1 LLGANQ
7 RLRLISIYWVSEV
20 VTDHRLD
27 FSLID
32 RKERIHLPSHGL
44 PTRAAEVR
52 VKDFLE
58 ARAPLD
64 EAWAK
69 YEASRC
75 IHCHEIA
82 PCRRACPAGCD
93 ISQALFLIEQGNFS
107 EAANVFRKNNLL
119 PEICGR
125 VCPQEKLCEGDCV
138 VGRVGEPVLV
148 GALESFTSEYQRK
161 QNGVSIQPG
170 ALTGRKVAIIGAGPS
185 GLACADVLVQMGHW
199 VTIYDTHSYPGGALT
214 YGFPNFKLPHTLIT
228 DIWNSLKQAGVS
240 FVGNTYV
247 GKKKKT
253 VNDLFAEG
261 YEAVFLGVGSG
272 IDAPLDIPGEN
283 LPGVYKATE
292 FLVRANAEKTHIP
305 PRMRLT
311 PEVGKKVVIIGGGD
325 PATDCAR
332 TALRLGAE
340 DVSCLYRYTEHEIPG
355 RTRDRML
362 AIEEGVRFEYLT
374 QPVRLIPGPDGDLAW
389 VDCVKIA
396 IGEPDEQGQLHPVT
410 MEGSNFIVDADTAII
425 AMGYY
430 PDPIITATTP
440 GLKTQKWGMI
450 VSDRET
456 GATSRFG
463 VFTGGDVVT
472 GPDMV
477 VTAMVAG
484 RKAGYTIDAYLG

>member
-1 LLGANQ
+1 M
-7 RLRLISIYWVSEV
+7 RIK
-20 VTDHRLD
+20 TDLQID
-27 FSLID
+27 FSLLD
-32 RKERIHLPSHGL
+32 RKTRIHLPSRGV
-44 PTRAAEVR
+44 PTREADER
-52 VKDFLE
+52 VKDFQE

-64 EAWAK
+64 EEWAK

-75 IHCHEIA
+75 IHCHEMA
-82 PCRRACPAGCD
+82 ACRRACPAGND
-93 ISQALFLIEQGNFS
+93 ISQGLYLIEQGNFL
-107 EAANVFRKNNLL
+107 EAASIFRKTNFL

-125 VCPQEKLCEGDCV
+125 VCPQEKLCEGACV
-138 VGRVGEPVLV
+138 LGRIGDPVLV
-148 GALESFTSEYQRK
+148 GVLESFACEYERREK
-161 QNGVSIQPG
+161 GVPIHPG

-185 GLACADVLVQMGHW
+185 GLACADVLVRMGHW
-199 VTIYDTHSYPGGALT
+199 VTIYDSRSYPGGALT

-228 DIWNSLKQAGVS
+228 DIWNSLKQAGVT
-240 FVGNTYV
+240 FVGNTYI

-272 IDAPLDIPGEN
+272 IDAPLEIHGEN
-283 LPGVYKATE
+283 LASVYKATE
-292 FLVRANAEKTHIP
+292 FLIRANADKTHLP
-305 PRMRLT
+305 PRMRMN
-311 PEVGKKVVIIGGGD
+311 PEVGRKVVVIGGGD

-340 DVSCLYRYTEHEIPG
+340 EVTCLYRYTEHEIPG
-355 RTRDRML
+355 RVRDRIL
-362 AIEEGVRFEYLT
+362 AIEEGAKFEYLT

-389 VDCVKIA
+389 VDCMRIA
-396 IGEPDEQGQLHPVT
+396 VGEPDETGQRHPATV
-410 MEGSNFIVDADTAII
+410 EGSNFIIDADTAII

-450 VSDRET
+450 IADRET

-484 RKAGYTIDAYLG
+484 RKAAYTIDAYLG

>member
-1 LLGANQ
+1 VRHN
-7 RLRLISIYWVSEV
+7 
-20 VTDHRLD
+20 TDQQVD
-27 FSLID
+27 PSLIN
-32 RKERIHLPSHGL
+32 RKERIHLPSRGL
-44 PTRAAEVR
+44 PTRPAEER

-58 ARAPLD
+58 ARESLN
-64 EAWAK
+64 EEWAK

-75 IHCHEIA
+75 IHCNEMA
-82 PCRRACPAGCD
+82 PCRRACPAGSD
-93 ISQALFLIEQGNFS
+93 ISQALFFIEQGNFC
-107 EAANVFRKNNLL
+107 EAADIFRKSNFL

-125 VCPQEKLCEGDCV
+125 VCPQEKLCEGACV
-138 VGRVGEPVLV
+138 VGRVSKPVLV
-148 GALESFTSEYQRK
+148 GALESFACEYQRK
-161 QNGVSIQPG
+161 QIAVAIQPG

-185 GLACADVLVQMGHW
+185 GLACADVLVRMGHW

-214 YGFPNFKLPHTLIT
+214 YGFPNFKLPHSLIAE
-228 DIWNSLKQAGVS
+228 IWDSLKQAGVS

-272 IDAPLDIPGEN
+272 IDAPLEIPGEN

-292 FLVRANAEKTHIP
+292 FLIRTNADKSHLP
-305 PRMRLT
+305 PRMRMI
-311 PEVGKKVVIIGGGD
+311 PEVGKKVVVIGGGD

-332 TALRLGAE
+332 TALRLGVDE
-340 DVSCLYRYTEHEIPG
+340 VTCLYRYTEREIPG
-355 RTRDRML
+355 RARDRML
-362 AIEEGVRFEYLT
+362 AIEEGVKFEYLT
-374 QPVRLIPGPDGDLAW
+374 QPIRLIPGPDGELTW
-389 VDCVKIA
+389 IECVKIA
-396 IGEPDEQGQLHPVT
+396 LGEPDEEGQSHPAIID
-410 MEGSNFIVDADTAII
+410 GSNFIIDADTAVV

-440 GLKTQKWGMI
+440 GLKTQKWGLI

-472 GPDMV
+472 GPDTV

>member
-1 LLGANQ
+1 V
-7 RLRLISIYWVSEV
+7 RIK
-20 VTDHRLD
+20 TDLQID
-27 FSLID
+27 FSLLD
-32 RKERIHLPSHGL
+32 RKTRIHLPSRGV
-44 PTRAAEVR
+44 PTREADER
-52 VKDFLE
+52 VKDFQE

-64 EAWAK
+64 EEWAK

-75 IHCHEIA
+75 IHCHEMA
-82 PCRRACPAGCD
+82 ACRRACPAGND
-93 ISQALFLIEQGNFS
+93 ISQGLYLIEQGNFL
-107 EAANVFRKNNLL
+107 EAASIFRKTNFL

-125 VCPQEKLCEGDCV
+125 VCPQEKLCEGACV
-138 VGRVGEPVLV
+138 LGRIGDPVLV
-148 GALESFTSEYQRK
+148 GVLESFACEYERREK
-161 QNGVSIQPG
+161 GVPIHPG

-185 GLACADVLVQMGHW
+185 GLACADVLVRMGHW
-199 VTIYDTHSYPGGALT
+199 VTIYDSRSYPGGALT

-228 DIWNSLKQAGVS
+228 DIWNSLKQAGVT
-240 FVGNTYV
+240 FVGNTYI

-272 IDAPLDIPGEN
+272 IDAPLEIHGEN
-283 LPGVYKATE
+283 LASVYKATE
-292 FLVRANAEKTHIP
+292 FLIRANADKTHLP
-305 PRMRLT
+305 PRMRMN
-311 PEVGKKVVIIGGGD
+311 PEVGRKVVVIGGGD

-340 DVSCLYRYTEHEIPG
+340 EVTCLYRYTEHEIPG
-355 RTRDRML
+355 RVRDRIL
-362 AIEEGVRFEYLT
+362 AIEEGAKFEYLT

-389 VDCVKIA
+389 VDCMRIA
-396 IGEPDEQGQLHPVT
+396 VGEPDETGQRHPATV
-410 MEGSNFIVDADTAII
+410 EGSNFIIDADTAII

-450 VSDRET
+450 IADRET

-484 RKAGYTIDAYLG
+484 RKAAYTIDAYLG

>member
-1 LLGANQ
+1 MK
-7 RLRLISIYWVSEV
+7 IT
-20 VTDHRLD
+20 TDLQAD

-32 RKERIHLPSHGL
+32 RKSRIHLPSSGL
-44 PTRAAEVR
+44 PTRPAKER
-52 VKDFLE
+52 TGDFHE
-58 ARAPLD
+58 ARAILTKD
-64 EAWAK
+64 WAK

-82 PCRRACPAGCD
+82 ACRRACPAGSD
-93 ISQALFLIEQGNFS
+93 ISQALYLIEQGNFLD
-107 EAANVFRKNNLL
+107 AARVFRKTNFL

-125 VCPQEKLCEGDCV
+125 VCPQEKLCEGACV
-138 VGRVGEPVLV
+138 LGRIGDPVLV
-148 GALESFTSEYQRK
+148 GVLESFACEYERQEK
-161 QNGVSIQPG
+161 GVTIQPG
-170 ALTGRKVAIIGAGPS
+170 EGTGRKVAIVGAGPS
-185 GLACADVLVQMGHW
+185 GLACADILVRMGHW
-199 VTIYDTHSYPGGALT
+199 VTIYDSRSHPGGALT
-214 YGFPNFKLPHTLIT
+214 YGFPDFKLPHTLID
-228 DIWNSLKQAGVS
+228 DIWKSLKQAGVS

-253 VNDLFAEG
+253 VNDLFEEG

-272 IDAPLDIPGEN
+272 IDAPLEIPGEN

-292 FLVRANAEKTHIP
+292 FLIRANTEKSYLP
-305 PRMRLT
+305 PRMRMN
-311 PEVGKKVVIIGGGD
+311 PEVGRRVVVIGGGD

-340 DVSCLYRYTEHEIPG
+340 EVTCLYRYTENEIPG
-355 RTRDRML
+355 RARDRLL
-362 AIEEGVRFEYLT
+362 AIEEGINFEY
-374 QPVRLIPGPDGDLAW
+374 QSEPVRLIPGPDGELAW
-389 VDCVKIA
+389 IDCVKIKV
-396 IGEPDEQGQLHPVT
+396 GEPDEIGQRYPASI
-410 MEGSNFIVDADTAII
+410 EGSNFIVDADTAII
-425 AMGYY
+425 AVGYY

-450 VSDRET
+450 IADRET

-484 RKAGYTIDAYLG
+484 RKAAYTIDAYLG

>member
-1 LLGANQ
+1 M
-7 RLRLISIYWVSEV
+7 RKP
-20 VTDHRLD
+20 TDLQVD
-27 FSLID
+27 FSKLD
-32 RKERIHLPSHGL
+32 RKSRLHLPSLGL
-44 PTRAAEVR
+44 PTREASER
-52 VKDFLE
+52 VKDFEE
-58 ARAPLD
+58 ARAHLD
-64 EAWAK
+64 EEWAK

-75 IHCHEIA
+75 IHCHEMA
-82 PCRRACPAGCD
+82 PCRRACPAGSD
-93 ISQALFLIEQGNFS
+93 ISQALFLIEQGNFL
-107 EAANVFRKNNLL
+107 EAASVFRKTNFM

-125 VCPQEKLCEGDCV
+125 VCPQEKLCEGACV
-138 VGRVGEPVLV
+138 LKRIGDPVLV
-148 GALESFTSEYQRK
+148 GALESFTCEYERRQV
-161 QNGVSIQPG
+161 GVNIQPG
-170 ALTGRKVAIIGAGPS
+170 EGSGRKVAIIGAGPS
-185 GLACADVLVQMGHW
+185 GLACADVLVRMGHW
-199 VTIYDTHSYPGGALT
+199 VTMYDSRSYPGGALS
-214 YGFPNFKLPHTLIT
+214 YGFPNFKLPHSLIT

-261 YEAVFLGVGSG
+261 YEAIFLGVGSG
-272 IDAPLDIPGEN
+272 IDAPLEIPGEN
-283 LPGVYKATE
+283 LPSVYKATE
-292 FLVRANAEKTHIP
+292 FLVRANADKNHLP
-305 PRMRLT
+305 PRMRIN
-311 PEVGKKVVIIGGGD
+311 PDVGRRVVVIGGGD

-340 DVSCLYRYTEHEIPG
+340 EVTCLYRYTDHEIPG
-355 RTRDRML
+355 RARDRQL
-362 AIEEGVRFEYLT
+362 AIEEGANYAYLS
-374 QPVRLIPGPDGDLAW
+374 QPIRLIPGPDGDLAW
-389 VDCVKIA
+389 VDCVRIVV
-396 IGEPDEQGQLHPVT
+396 GEPDENGMRHPAEI
-410 MEGSNFIVDADTAII
+410 EGSNFILDADTAII

-450 VSDRET
+450 IADRET

>member
-1 LLGANQ
+1 M
-7 RLRLISIYWVSEV
+7 RSP
-20 VTDHRLD
+20 TDQQLD
-27 FSLID
+27 FSNIN
-32 RKERIHLPSHGL
+32 RKARIRLPSRGL
-44 PTRAAEVR
+44 PTRSARER
-52 VKDFLE
+52 VKDFDDV
-58 ARAPLD
+58 RAPLD
-64 EAWAK
+64 EAWAR

-75 IHCHEIA
+75 IHCKEMA
-82 PCRRACPAGCD
+82 PCRRACPAGND
-93 ISQALFLIEQGNFS
+93 ISRGLFLIEQGNFL
-107 EAANVFRKNNLL
+107 EAASVFRKTNYL

-125 VCPQEKLCEGDCV
+125 VCPQEKLCEGACV
-138 VGRVGEPVLV
+138 IGRIGDPVMV
-148 GALESFTSEYQRK
+148 GALESFACEYQRK
-161 QNGVSIQPG
+161 ETKVPVQSGT
-170 ALTGRKVAIIGAGPS
+170 LTGRKVAIVGAGPS
-185 GLACADVLVQMGHW
+185 GLACAATLIQMGHW
-199 VTIYDTHSYPGGALT
+199 VTIYDSHSYPGGALT

-228 DIWNSLKQAGVS
+228 DIWNNLKQAGVT

-261 YEAVFLGVGSG
+261 FEAVFLGVGSG
-272 IDAPLDIPGEN
+272 IDAPLDIPGEK

-292 FLVRANAEKTHIP
+292 FLIRANTDKNHLP
-305 PRMRLT
+305 PRMRVD
-311 PEVGKKVVIIGGGD
+311 PEVGRRVVVIGGGD

-332 TALRLGAE
+332 TAIRLGAE
-340 DVSCLYRYTEHEIPG
+340 EVTCLYRYTECEIPG
-355 RTRDRML
+355 RERDRML
-362 AIEEGVRFEYLT
+362 AIEEGVKFEYLT
-374 QPVRLIPGPDGDLAW
+374 QPVRLIPGPDGDLTW
-389 VDCVKIA
+389 IDCVKIA
-396 IGEPDEQGQLHPVT
+396 VGEPDEEGQRLPAIL
-410 MEGSNFIVDADTAII
+410 EGSNFVIDADTVVI

>member
-1 LLGANQ
+1 V
-7 RLRLISIYWVSEV
+7 RIK
-20 VTDHRLD
+20 TDLQID
-27 FSLID
+27 FSLLD
-32 RKERIHLPSHGL
+32 RKTRIHLPSRGV
-44 PTRAAEVR
+44 PTREANER
-52 VKDFLE
+52 VKDFQE
-58 ARAPLD
+58 ARATLD
-64 EAWAK
+64 EDWAK

-75 IHCHEIA
+75 IHCHEMA
-82 PCRRACPAGCD
+82 ACRRACPAGND
-93 ISQALFLIEQGNFS
+93 ISQGLYLIEQGNFF
-107 EAANVFRKNNLL
+107 EAASIFRKTNFL

-125 VCPQEKLCEGDCV
+125 VCPQEKLCEGACV
-138 VGRVGEPVLV
+138 LGRIGDPVLV
-148 GALESFTSEYQRK
+148 GVLESFTCEYERGEK
-161 QNGVSIQPG
+161 GVPIHPG

-185 GLACADVLVQMGHW
+185 GLACADVLVRMGHW
-199 VTIYDTHSYPGGALT
+199 VTIYDTRSYPGGALT

-228 DIWNSLKQAGVS
+228 DIWNSLKQAGVT
-240 FVGNTYV
+240 FIGNTYI

-272 IDAPLDIPGEN
+272 IDAPLEIPGEN
-283 LPGVYKATE
+283 LASVYKATE
-292 FLVRANAEKTHIP
+292 FLIRANADKSHLP
-305 PRMRLT
+305 PRLRMN
-311 PEVGKKVVIIGGGD
+311 PEVGRRVVVIGGGD

-340 DVSCLYRYTEHEIPG
+340 EVTCLYRYTEHEIPG
-355 RTRDRML
+355 RARDRIL
-362 AIEEGVRFEYLT
+362 AIEEGAKFEYLT

-389 VDCVKIA
+389 VDCVRIA
-396 IGEPDEQGQLHPVT
+396 VGEPDEAGQRHPILV
-410 MEGSNFIVDADTAII
+410 EGSNFIIDADTAVI

-450 VSDRET
+450 IADRET

-472 GPDMV
+472 GPDTV

-484 RKAGYTIDAYLG
+484 RKAAYTIDAYLG